1 MLISKIRNIE
11 DLFQLSLKLIINVL
25 IIFIIV
31 ILILGL
37 CRTLYSINDLFP
49 INKFANGF
57 NHIIVDILSFLV
69 ILELFKSFIEFFK
82 SRRFRLHSMMD
93 PFIIFVVRE
102 LMVILYTPEKIVWQ
116 DLVGFSVLIMSLG
129 IIRTLAV
136 VYTPE
141 SEKGK

>member
-1 MLISKIRNIE
+1 
-11 DLFQLSLKLIINVL
+11 
-25 IIFIIV
+25 
-31 ILILGL
+31 
-37 CRTLYSINDLFP
+37 
-49 INKFANGF
+49 
-57 NHIIVDILSFLV
+57 
-69 ILELFKSFIEFFK
+69 
-82 SRRFRLHSMMD
+82 MD

-116 DLVGFSVLIMSLG
+116 DLVGFSILIMSLG